1 MQLTSKTELKKMNND
16 STEAGGSSLVR
27 CDAVVGMA
35 LDLSTKKR
43 KSDAADNSEPV
54 PKKRLLLWDK
64 SKVKKSKYAKST
76 TSSYE
81 TNINLEKSRQ
91 KQETMSMERFQR
103 YEQAVQEW
111 NAYFGT
117 HYTLLL

>member
-1 MQLTSKTELKKMNND
+1 MQLTSKTELSKMNND
-16 STEAGGSSLVR
+16 STKAGGSSLVR